1 MTVDSD
7 ILEEIREMLEHGLD
21 QHSWPSVEDA
31 LILLKEGL
39 GYDVDAEDSKNELE
53 EE

>member
-1 MTVDSD
+1 
-7 ILEEIREMLEHGLD
+7 MLEHGLD

-31 LILLKEGL
+31 LILLKEEL
-39 GYDVDAEDSKNELE
+39 GYDVEADTDESGDELE